1 MPALKDSRRIVM
13 PQAER
18 RLAENLL
25 VIRDKALV
33 AKCTANWQA
42 HVEHSEP
49 YTGRG
54 ADEAKPARKRKAA

>member
-1 MPALKDSRRIVM
+1 M